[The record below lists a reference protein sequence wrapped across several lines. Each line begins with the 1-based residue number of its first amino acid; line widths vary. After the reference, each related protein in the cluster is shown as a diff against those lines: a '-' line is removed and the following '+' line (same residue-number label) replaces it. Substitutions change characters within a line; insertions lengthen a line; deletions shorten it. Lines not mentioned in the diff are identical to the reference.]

1 MQHSY
6 KNGAWPSGKATGF
19 GPVIAKVR
27 ILSSQMGQRQIVI
40 FKINKNGK
48 SNLIYTFFLFLIIS

>member
-1 MQHSY
+1 
-6 KNGAWPSGKATGF
+6 
-19 GPVIAKVR
+19 
-27 ILSSQMGQRQIVI
+27 MGQIVI